1 MKFKKR
7 TVFAIVSAVLAVV
20 ITLVLVPL
28 LTKVTKQ
35 DVEVVRLKSDVA
47 RGSMITAEHLEVV
60 AVPAQA
66 VPAGS
71 ITSISEAVGK
81 YAASQLYAGDY
92 LFGAK
97 LSGSSIAADDV
108 LAALNGKVAISVP
121 ISSFAGALSGKLEN
135 GDIVRFY
142 MTTKDG
148 HTFVPGELQWVRV
161 ITTTTSTGIDQN
173 EISKNEDGSYT
184 MPASVTVL
192 VNDTQAKFLAQ
203 YSASAIFHLALV
215 YRGGAESAQ
224 DYLDM
229 QEAYFQSLLEDKEG

>member
-1 MKFKKR
+1 MKLKKR
-7 TVFAIVSAVLAVV
+7 TVFAIISAILAVV
-20 ITLVLVPL
+20 IMLVLIPL
-28 LTKVTKQ
+28 LTKAAAQ
-35 DVEVVRLKSDVA
+35 NIEVVRLRVDVP
-47 RGSMITAEHLEVV
+47 RGSMITIDHLEVV

-66 VPAGS
+66 VPTGS

-108 LAALNGKVAISVP
+108 LASLDGQLAISVP

-148 HTFVPGELQWVRV
+148 TTVVPGALQWVRV
-161 ITTTTSTGIDQN
+161 ITTTTSTGIDQD
-173 EISKNEDGSYT
+173 EISKNEDGSYD
-184 MPASVTVL
+184 MPASVTIL
-192 VNDTQAKFLAQ
+192 VNDTQARFLAQ
-203 YSASAIFHLALV
+203 YSASASFHLALV
-215 YRGGAESAQ
+215 YRGDAESAQ

-229 QEAYFQSLLEDKEG
+229 QEAYFQSLREEG

>member
-7 TVFAIVSAVLAVV
+7 TIFAIVSAILAVV
-20 ITLVLVPL
+20 IMLVLIPL
-28 LTKVTKQ
+28 VTKVTTK
-35 DVEVVRLKSDVA
+35 DIAVVRLKMDVA

-66 VPAGS
+66 VPSGS
-71 ITSISEAVGK
+71 ITSISEVVGK

-97 LSGSSIAADDV
+97 LSGSSIAAEDV
-108 LAALNGKVAISVP
+108 LAAMDGQVAISVP

-142 MTTKDG
+142 MTKDG
-148 HTFVPGELQWVRV
+148 ETFVPGALQWVRV
-161 ITTTTSTGIDQN
+161 ITTTTSTGIDQD
-173 EISKNEDGSYT
+173 EILKNEDGSYT

-192 VNDTQAKFLAQ
+192 VNDAQAKFLAQ
-203 YSASAIFHLALV
+203 YSASASFHLALI
-215 YRGGAESAQ
+215 YRGDAESAQ

>member
-7 TVFAIVSAVLAVV
+7 TIFAIVSAVLAVL
-20 ITLVLVPL
+20 IMLVLIPM
-28 LTKVTKQ
+28 LTKVTTQ

-47 RGSMITAEHLEVV
+47 RGSIITAAQLEVV
-60 AVPAQA
+60 TVPAQA

-71 ITSISEAVGK
+71 ITDISEAVGK

-92 LFGAK
+92 LFASK
-97 LSGSSIAADDV
+97 LHSDAIDADDV
-108 LAALNGKVAISVP
+108 LAALNGQVAISVP

-148 HTFVPGELQWVRV
+148 YTFVPGELQWVKV

-203 YSASAIFHLALV
+203 YSANANFHLALIH
-215 YRGGAESAQ
+215 RGDTESAQ

-229 QEAYFQSLLEDKEG
+229 QEEYFQNMKEEG